1 MSLEDPEVAILRLGF
16 VEKVQVL
23 MSMKVKII
31 QDYIFNHLNFFF
43 KSGVRLADNSGWVAI
58 GETLANEGQSQ
69 RSQVKQ

>member
-31 QDYIFNHLNFFF
+31 QDYVFNHLDI
-43 KSGVRLADNSGWVAI
+43 SHLGVRLADNSGWVAI

>member
-1 MSLEDPEVAILRLGF
+1 MSLEELEVAILRLGF

-31 QDYIFNHLNFFF
+31 QDYIFIHVLI
-43 KSGVRLADNSGWVAI
+43 SVLGVRLADNSGWVAI

>member
-31 QDYIFNHLNFFF
+31 QDYMFNRLNFFF
-43 KSGVRLADNSGWVAI
+43 IQELDLLIILDGWLL
-58 GETLANEGQSQ
+58 EKL
-69 RSQVKQ
+69 